1 MRLGLERCLMNVRFW
16 REGRRRCL
24 SALLSCYRGVEWGPE
39 RFAILP
45 GKDNKLGFESC
56 AGTSHSLVTHTPVGK
71 KERAILPA

>member
-1 MRLGLERCLMNVRFW
+1 M
-16 REGRRRCL
+16 L
-24 SALLSCYRGVEWGPE
+24 SLACYRGVEWGPE

-45 GKDNKLGFESC
+45 GKGNKLGFESC